1 MKILMV
7 GRKSMYNAEFF
18 YEKAFRDLGHDV
30 LLADSYTD
38 VNHRFIKRQIH
49 TRTGIFDFSL
59 HNYWINKNIGRI
71 TDNYDPDAVIFFK
84 GEFVSEHVLEKLS
97 ENRNICLFYPDTY
110 KFRPLLKKT
119 IGHFKIVF
127 TAANN
132 TDFYHKLGAQKIVT
146 VPWAC
151 DPEFHRK
158 MNVEKKY
165 DVSFIGTAYP
175 ERRRIIRR
183 IEHVDVFGDF
193 WYGLGEKSHKP
204 LYGDDF
210 VKTINQSSINL
221 NLQARIS
228 VEADA
233 PTMRTFEIAGCGGF
247 QISDYM
253 PSIKRYFPI
262 MPTFRDSSELREM
275 IELYLN
281 DREEMENIALRCM
294 EICRDSFKYTDSGRL
309 IASKL

>member
-1 MKILMV
+1 
-7 GRKSMYNAEFF
+7 
-18 YEKAFRDLGHDV
+18 
-30 LLADSYTD
+30 
-38 VNHRFIKRQIH
+38 
-49 TRTGIFDFSL
+49 
-59 HNYWINKNIGRI
+59 
-71 TDNYDPDAVIFFK
+71 
-84 GEFVSEHVLEKLS
+84 VLEKLS

-110 KFRPLLKKT
+110 KFRPLLKKI

-132 TDFYHKLGAQKIVT
+132 KDFYHKLGAQKIVT

-158 MNVEKKY
+158 INVEKKY
-165 DVSFIGTAYP
+165 DVSFIGTTYP

-193 WYGLGEKSHKP
+193 WYGLGKKSHKP
-204 LYGDDF
+204 VYGEDF

-233 PTMRTFEIAGCGGF
+233 PTMRTFEVAGCGGF

-253 PSIKRYFPI
+253 PRIKRYFPV
-262 MPTFRDSSELREM
+262 MPTFKDTDDLKEK
-275 IELYLN
+275 IEYYLDN
-281 DREEMENIALRCM
+281 NEEREEIALKCM
-294 EICRDSFKYTDSGRL
+294 EICRKSFKYTDS
-309 IASKL
+309 ASIILSKI

>member
-1 MKILMV
+1 
-7 GRKSMYNAEFF
+7 MYNAEFF
-18 YEKAFRDLGHDV
+18 YEKALRNLGHDV
-30 LLADSYTD
+30 LLEDSYAK
-38 VNHRFIKRQIH
+38 VNHRFIRRQIH

-59 HNYWINKNIGRI
+59 RNYWINQNLLQI
-71 TDNYDPDAVIFFK
+71 TDDYDPDAVIFFK
-84 GEFVSEHVLEKLS
+84 GEFISVQVLEKLS
-97 ENRNICLFYPDTY
+97 ENRNIYLFYPDTY
-110 KFRPLLKKT
+110 KFRSLLKR
-119 IGHFKIVF
+119 IIDHFKIVF

-132 TDFYHKLGAQKIVT
+132 TDFYHKLGAQKVVN

-175 ERRRIIRR
+175 ERRRIVHRLD
-183 IEHVDVFGDF
+183 HVEVFGDF
-193 WYGLGEKSHKP
+193 WHGLGKKSHTSV
-204 LYGDDF
+204 YGDDF

-221 NLQARIS
+221 NLQTRIS

-253 PSIKRYFPI
+253 PSLKRYFPV
-262 MPTFRDSSELREM
+262 MPTFKDTDELKEN
-275 IELYLN
+275 IKYYLN
-281 DREEMENIALRCM
+281 NNKEREDIALKCM
-294 EICRDSFKYTDSGRL
+294 EICKDSFKYTDSARRITSNL
-309 IASKL
+309 